1 MSQVFGNNQ
10 PRTRYF
16 RDILS
21 KEKVIIQVSPE
32 KKSNIVHTVTIKDAI
47 MKCLDHEYIPGIY
60 SLVNNPQWTW
70 KDVIDYYKSKW
81 TGKKY
86 DYFFYTK
93 IINRKKYYFSTAL
106 KNPNRIISKSQRYKH
121 NNITKENT

>member
-1 MSQVFGNNQ
+1 MITLLNNWMIRGQVENALYKIYYKNLKTGIEKEL
-10 PRTRYF
+10 
-16 RDILS
+16 ILS

-70 KDVIDYYKSKW
+70 KDVIDYYKKPETIIEYKPQIIIEDESQQSIQNENS
-81 TGKKY
+81 
-86 DYFFYTK
+86 FFWHT
-93 IINRKKYYFSTAL
+93 
-106 KNPNRIISKSQRYKH
+106 
-121 NNITKENT
+121 